1 VITGPDGKGS
11 GIAKGIGAGAT
22 GACVVALGCGASG
35 GKGGALPQA
44 TRLPKMDS
52 PKPIQI
58 KRPMT
63 LILLEALGAGLIF
76 VAIVWWTMFAGRKNG
91 ELPASDAKDDE
102 APPKD

>member
-1 VITGPDGKGS
+1 M
-11 GIAKGIGAGAT
+11 GAM
-22 GACVVALGCGASG
+22 
-35 GKGGALPQA
+35 GALEHAASIPRMSDA
-44 TRLPKMDS
+44 LPNQ
-52 PKPIQI
+52 P

-102 APPKD
+102 VPPKD